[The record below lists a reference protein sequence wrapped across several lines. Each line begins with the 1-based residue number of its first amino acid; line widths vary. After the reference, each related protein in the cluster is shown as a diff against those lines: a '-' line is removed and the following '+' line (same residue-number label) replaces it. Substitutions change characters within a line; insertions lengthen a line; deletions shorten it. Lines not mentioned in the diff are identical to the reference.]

1 MTDRPELRAKP
12 TRPDLSGYYDFKQ
25 QLTIDN
31 LFGRYNINEDSFIY
45 KFSSPLDRISYQ
57 ADSVKRLDQFMKTI
71 DKHSKIIQAATKV
84 FAKKGFFN
92 ARISDIAKEA
102 KVADGTIY
110 LYFNNK
116 FDILISVF
124 EEEIGALVD
133 QVSKLLAEEKDPR
146 KMLAIYAT
154 SHLSMMKKNKNLAE
168 VIQIELRQSTK
179 LIKEYRNNKF
189 SEYIDI
195 ISTIIKLGQEQ
206 GIYRADI
213 KPGIAKRA
221 FFGALDEIS
230 RVWTL
235 SLKNNYT
242 VEETISQVLDIFL
255 AGMLIPEQKSLN
267 LLENPGLLRQSGKI

>member
-1 MTDRPELRAKP
+1 
-12 TRPDLSGYYDFKQ
+12 
-25 QLTIDN
+25 
-31 LFGRYNINEDSFIY
+31 
-45 KFSSPLDRISYQ
+45 
-57 ADSVKRLDQFMKTI
+57 MKAQ
-71 DKHSKIIQAATKV
+71 DKHIKIINAATKV

-124 EEEIGALVD
+124 EEEISGLIE
-133 QVSKLLAEEKDPR
+133 QVTKSLNVEPDPR
-146 KMLAIYAT
+146 NQLRIFAT
-154 SHLSMMKKNKNLAE
+154 KHLTMMKKNKNLAE

-179 LIKEYRNNKF
+179 LIKDYRNNKF

-195 ISTIIKLGQEQ
+195 ISSIIKNGQAQ
-206 GIYRADI
+206 NIYRADI

-230 RVWTL
+230 RVWSL
-235 SLKNNYT
+235 SLDTEYT
-242 VEETISQVLDIFL
+242 VEETINQIMDIFL
-255 AGMLIPEQKSLN
+255 TGVLVPTARTE
-267 LLENPGLLRQSGKI
+267 